1 MKIKLR
7 KSCGIYKISFNM
19 NVHEWNGHLEIFS
32 RLQVTENSERVY
44 WKNLC
49 HLLCEHDVNVISSIA
64 MSLAAVGPR
73 SASKMTVNAVLF
85 LTKSLKL

>member
-7 KSCGIYKISFNM
+7 KSWGIYKISFNM

-44 WKNLC
+44 
-49 HLLCEHDVNVISSIA
+49 
-64 MSLAAVGPR
+64 
-73 SASKMTVNAVLF
+73 
-85 LTKSLKL
+85 